1 MVYIINNYDGSQ
13 LVGIQDQTINNTA
26 TSLRLPGR
34 DYKPYGEVIV
44 ENLVWMLQHFS
55 GLTPPLRAVEGQVW
69 YDSGLKVLKVYDRNQ
84 WLTVGKAS
92 VGDQLPASGQD
103 GQLFYHTTRK
113 QAYVWD
119 FSTWR
124 LIAPVGAADGDDPV
138 PTAQTNH
145 TQWEALRVSDSGG
158 GGHSVLKLSV
168 GGTCV
173 AILSEDQFNI
183 NPGAIPGYNL
193 TALVSGIN
201 LNTGMVLNG
210 TATQATLA
218 ANSNNLG
225 GVPGTSYMR
234 LDQTNVPTAAGLSLG
249 SPSSPYLN
257 IYADNF
263 VGNAT
268 SATSSTSATNAT
280 QLAGQ
285 AASYYL
291 DATNI
296 NAGTLNVARL
306 PYTPVNKAGDT
317 LVGSL
322 SMSGTLTLNADPA
335 AALQAVTKQY
345 VDAIAATIP
354 PNLTFTFASQVDSTS
369 GFSSGIGVI
378 DDASNYFDVFP
389 PVGKTMAN
397 LVAFTSGISI
407 IQWSGDVNFDD
418 TLISKWVAL
427 GDRVRV
433 WSYNTEQR
441 ALPASNY
448 LAIWR

>member
-13 LVGIQDQTINNTA
+13 LVGINDQTVNSTA

-55 GLTPPLRAVEGQVW
+55 GTTPPLRAVEGQVW

-158 GGHSVLKLSV
+158 GGHSVLKL
-168 GGTCV
+168 
-173 AILSEDQFNI
+173 
-183 NPGAIPGYNL
+183 
-193 TALVSGIN
+193 
-201 LNTGMVLNG
+201 VLNG

-218 ANSNNLG
+218 TNSTNLG

-234 LDQTNVPTAAGLSLG
+234 LDQTNVPTASGLSLG
-249 SPSSPYLN
+249 SPSSPYLS
-257 IYADNF
+257 IHATTFD
-263 VGNAT
+263 GNAT
-268 SATSSTSATNAT
+268 SATSAASSANAT
-280 QLAGQ
+280 QLNGQ

-317 LVGSL
+317 
-322 SMSGTLTLNADPA
+322 MTGTLTLNADPV
-335 AALQAVTKQY
+335 AALQPTTKQY

-354 PNLTFTFASQVDSTS
+354 PNLTYTTGVVQASPFQNTTAGPD
-369 GFSSGIGVI
+369 FNL
-378 DDASNYFDVFP
+378 NYFDLPP
-389 PVGKTMAN
+389 PVGKTVAN
-397 LVAFTSGISI
+397 LVAFIPSI
-407 IQWSGDVNFDD
+407 HAIYFAGNVNFDD
-418 TLISKWVAL
+418 SLHCQWQIVGANIRIWVF
-427 GDRVRV
+427 
-433 WSYNTEQR
+433 NTEQR
-441 ALPASNY
+441 LAPSANY
-448 LAIWR
+448 LAIWN

>member
-1 MVYIINNYDGSQ
+1 MVYIINNYDGSN
-13 LVGIQDQTINNTA
+13 LVGINDQTVNSTA

-55 GLTPPLRAVEGQVW
+55 GVTPPLRAVEGQVW
-69 YDSGLKVLKVYDRNQ
+69 YDSSLKVLKVYDRNQ

-119 FSTWR
+119 FTTWR

-173 AILSEDQFNI
+173 AILSEDGFNI
-183 NPGAIPGYNL
+183 NPGAIPGYNQ
-193 TALVSGIN
+193 TAINSGIN

-210 TATQATLA
+210 TASQADLA
-218 ANSNNLG
+218 VNSTNLG

-234 LDQTNVPTAAGLSLG
+234 LDQTNVPTASGLSLG
-249 SPSSPYLN
+249 SPSSPYLS
-257 IYADNF
+257 IHADSF
-263 VGNAT
+263 EGNAT
-268 SATSSTSATNAT
+268 SATSATSSTNAT
-280 QLAGQ
+280 QLNGQ

-322 SMSGTLTLNADPA
+322 TMSGTLTLNADPA
-335 AALQAVTKQY
+335 APLQAVTKQY

-354 PNLTFTFASQVDSTS
+354 SNLSYTT
-369 GFSSGIGVI
+369 GVI
-378 DDASNYFDVFP
+378 QASPFQNTTAGPDFNLNYFDLPP
-389 PVGKTMAN
+389 PVGKTVAN
-397 LVAFTSGISI
+397 LVAFIPSINAIYFSGNVNADDSLHC
-407 IQWSGDVNFDD
+407 QWQIVGAN
-418 TLISKWVAL
+418 IRIWVF
-427 GDRVRV
+427 
-433 WSYNTEQR
+433 NTEQR
-441 ALPASNY
+441 LAPSANY
-448 LAIWR
+448 LAIWN